1 MTIEEYNKAVDLY
14 ADNLYRFILK
24 QCRTEELAQD
34 VVQESFEKMWLKLD
48 NINGAKAKSY
58 LFTTG
63 YHTLLD
69 VLKKERRVTALEGE
83 NAPVHVHQQPEQYS
97 DISEVLEDAL
107 NRLPEIQRTVIMLR
121 DYEGYSYEEIGEI
134 TGLTESQVKVYIYRG
149 RISLKQYLVRI
160 ENII

>member
-48 NINGAKAKSY
+48 TVNGAKAKSY

-63 YHTLLD
+63 YHTMLD
-69 VLKKERRVTALEGE
+69 ILKKEKRVTTLEGE
-83 NAPVHVHQQPEQYS
+83 SSQLQQESAQYS
-97 DISEVLEDAL
+97 DISEVLENAL
-107 NRLPEIQRTVIMLR
+107 ERLPEVQRSVIMLR

-134 TGLTESQVKVYIYRG
+134 TGLTESQVKVYIYRA
-149 RISLKQYLVRI
+149 RMSLKRYMVKI

>member
-24 QCRTEELAQD
+24 QCRAEELAQD
-34 VVQESFEKMWLKLD
+34 IVQESFEKMWLKLD
-48 NINGAKAKSY
+48 TVNGAKAKSY

-63 YHTLLD
+63 YHTMLD
-69 VLKKERRVTALEGE
+69 ILKKEKRMTVLDNEGE
-83 NAPVHVHQQPEQYS
+83 HEQQLSEQYS
-97 DISEVLEDAL
+97 DISEVLEGAL
-107 NRLPEIQRTVIMLR
+107 NRLPEIQCTVITLR

-134 TGLTESQVKVYIYRG
+134 TGLTASQVKVYIYRG
-149 RISLKQYLVRI
+149 RISLKNYLVKI